1 MQTFLKRITP
11 APGKGICPYLGM
23 QEDPQ
28 TCLAYPSEWNLCQ
41 HARPAGMVK
50 LEYQRSTCLLSV
62 HTVCPVFVEEGTLPL
77 PPNLRR
83 RRKWLEPRKVVRG
96 AIWFLVLVIL
106 LLALWWLNT
115 RFGFLPTL

>member
-62 HTVCPVFVEEGTLPL
+62 HTVCPVFVEEGTLTL

-115 RFGFLPTL
+115 RFGFLPTI

>member
-11 APGKGICPYLGM
+11 APGKDICPYLGM

-41 HARPAGMVK
+41 HAKPAGMVK

-62 HTVCPVFVEEGTLPL
+62 HTVCPVFVGVETSPL
-77 PPNLRR
+77 PSNLRR
-83 RRKWLEPRKVVRG
+83 RRKRFEPRKVVRG

-115 RFGFLPTL
+115 RFGFLPTI